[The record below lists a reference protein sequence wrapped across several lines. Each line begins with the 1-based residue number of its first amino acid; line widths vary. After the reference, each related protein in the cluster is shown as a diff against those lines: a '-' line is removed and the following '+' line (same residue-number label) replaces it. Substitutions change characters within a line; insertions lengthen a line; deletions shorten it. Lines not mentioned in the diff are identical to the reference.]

1 MASATAC
8 AGTNFGPSTPSSSLF
23 SRQNLRPH
31 RLTVSFPI
39 KHPRSSIVASATPE
53 NKNGFSIDVHVDQN
67 ANKKGAAVERRPR
80 RSTLD
85 ISPFGLMDPLSPMRT
100 MRQMIDT
107 MDRIFEDAMSFPG
120 SSRTPAGEI
129 RAPWDVMENE
139 NEVKIRFDM
148 PGLSKEEIRAPW
160 DIMENENE
168 VKIRFDMPGLSKEE
182 VKVSVEDDVLV
193 IKGEHKKEEG
203 SKEEDSWWRGRSMS
217 SYDTRM
223 LLPDNCDRDKVKAEL
238 KNGVLLVTIPKTKFE
253 RKVIDVQI
261 Q

>member
-8 AGTNFGPSTPSSSLF
+8 AVTNFVPSTPSSSLF
-23 SRQNLRPH
+23 SRQKLRPH
-31 RLTVSFPI
+31 RLMVSFPI

-53 NKNGFSIDVHVDQN
+53 NKSGSSIDVHVDQN

-85 ISPFGLMDPLSPMRT
+85 VSPFGLMDPLSPMRT
-100 MRQMIDT
+100 MRQMMDT

-120 SSRTPAGEI
+120 SSRTSAG
-129 RAPWDVMENE
+129 
-139 NEVKIRFDM
+139 
-148 PGLSKEEIRAPW
+148 EIRAPW

-238 KNGVLLVTIPKTKFE
+238 QNGVLLVTIPKTKFE

>member
-1 MASATAC
+1 MAAAAASAV
-8 AGTNFGPSTPSSSLF
+8 TNLIPSTPSSSLF

-31 RLTVSFPI
+31 RLVVSFPM
-39 KHPRSSIVASATPE
+39 KHPRSSIVASAAPE
-53 NKNGFSIDVHVDQN
+53 NKEGSAVEVHVDQN

-85 ISPFGLMDPLSPMRT
+85 ISPFGIVDPLSPMKT
-100 MRQMIDT
+100 MRQMLET

-120 SSRTPAGEI
+120 SGRTSVGE
-129 RAPWDVMENE
+129 V
-139 NEVKIRFDM
+139 
-148 PGLSKEEIRAPW
+148 RAPW

-168 VKIRFDMPGLSKEE
+168 VKMRFDMPGLSKEE

-193 IKGEHKKEEG
+193 IRGEHKKEEEGG
-203 SKEEDSWWRGRSMS
+203 SKGEDTWWRGRSTS

-238 KNGVLLVTIPKTKFE
+238 KNGVLLITIPKTKVE
-253 RKVIDVQI
+253 RKVIDINI